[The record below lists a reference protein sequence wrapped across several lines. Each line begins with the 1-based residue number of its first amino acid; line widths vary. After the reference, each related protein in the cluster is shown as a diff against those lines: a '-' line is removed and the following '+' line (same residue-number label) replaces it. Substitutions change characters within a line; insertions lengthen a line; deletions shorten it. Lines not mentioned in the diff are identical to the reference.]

1 MSRPEASLEQIR
13 NAFDRAVYGAE
24 RRAWIIGLLGMVN
37 TDGSTSIHV
46 PDRLGW
52 VFVTTGPT
60 GGQMVT
66 IARNDGKVPI
76 RAQMPVRMKRG
87 DDGALII
94 FDVFNSGGFTDSGMS
109 GDYENNFG
117 AEWHH
122 HRIGSG
128 LEFEFEGLMHE
139 RGRARPTTGML
150 AYMNAF
156 RYYHGSVWKTWEGDT
171 IDLTGYQPAGAGNH
185 AWVVIGIDPVTNTA
199 TATTGPAVSVATE
212 LTYTDVNNV
221 PFEGIPVAAVLVR
234 NDSSSIQ
241 DISLFIDVHEWFAG
255 LHYSKLGDLGD
266 VDESAGYYGI
276 GPYSND
282 NLYYYGAGG
291 YEWVTGGHK
300 INMGA
305 VKQLTLVDGVVD
317 LSDGPTFG
325 FIDLIGEGSADD
337 TLIGMLNG
345 RIGDMVALHVSD
357 PITNGEIIV
366 AANANFDL
374 GGDITLN
381 STSDV
386 LLLVYTDS
394 GWCQPFRPPLVNA
407 MVTIPKSF
415 EHYVDVKERLLENNV
430 HGGLDV
436 LATAQPLD
444 SVPTDLPVTAGIS
457 KLLIAVIAGGDFD
470 GEITVTGTSVNRDT
484 GTETPADTDIITI
497 DALTTDA
504 SGTDGNGNVTHAFTG
519 AYITSK
525 WFKGAV
531 VLSTAN
537 LTLSD
542 VDVYQISFEQFG
554 DVSDISLEAVDV
566 TALATNSSAWMDLH
580 LYSVAVTGSKVNIT
594 NEGTL
599 ELLASEVTLDKRYR
613 KRLGDLS
620 IPLDGTTDGFWFDA
634 FWGPLANIYWEDINA
649 KIWYTQQI
657 DVVGDMVPGY
667 YTNYI
672 DFNVDYADG
681 VQEGRLQWNI
691 DDGTLEVGMPGG
703 QVNLQLGQEMLLRCR
718 NTTGATILNGSV
730 VEIIGAS
737 GNRPLIDLA
746 DASDLTKI
754 SVIGMATED
763 IGHNSNGFVNT
774 KGYVRDVN
782 TNGMTVGEPVWLSA
796 STPGAYTQTRPTAPD
811 FSYAIGI
818 VIVAGAG
825 NGIVYNGPIP
835 SWRMMD
841 SSDVLFD
848 ASPSDGE
855 YLAFNLSNGR
865 FELTAAPTSGVTSHG
880 ALTDLGVD
888 DHSIYA
894 LLAGRVGGQ
903 TLYGDTA
910 SGGDLTLISTV
921 HATKGSV
928 IVTNGASGATIS
940 AGASDF
946 VVENSA
952 NAGISI
958 LAPDAYWC
966 TLLLGTATDEN
977 AGRVRWDYTNNQMT
991 VGTGKTGGHVRFV
1004 VNNYDVEAMRIL
1016 SDGTVA
1022 VGITDGDG
1030 TFHIHTAS
1038 AGTVTA
1044 DTQANDLVIEG
1055 SGNTGISILAPDASA
1070 SQIRFGSPAD
1080 NFGARLSWNYNAHQL
1095 LLETDKTTTGF
1106 IVMKTGNQVEGLLI
1120 NGVQNVGIG
1129 APPVITGRL
1138 TLFRG
1143 TGDHFNYI
1151 QNTASGTGT
1160 GNGMM
1165 FGIQSTPNAFLY
1177 QYEGNPFYIG
1187 QAGAVA
1193 IYLNASQMGVWTATP
1208 ARVFDVNQGAGNMI
1222 VDGYDTH
1229 STPEFKDLI
1238 QDMDVTG
1245 ALSRLKGHKPKTW
1258 KRQPFV
1264 GTEELYKL
1272 AREEFEELPIAHGRE
1287 SRDWM
1292 KGLKSGPELAF
1303 VNQERARLRA
1313 ERAGNPKYTDSQY
1326 GLVADATLASQ
1337 LPEIAIYEVDG
1348 DSDSPIAGY
1357 NINAYVAMLHAALI
1371 ELSEQVE
1378 ALP

>member
-1 MSRPEASLEQIR
+1 MSRPEAGLEQLR

-37 TDGSTSIHV
+37 TDGTTTINV

-60 GGQMVT
+60 GAQMVT

-87 DDGALII
+87 DDGALVIHS
-94 FDVFNSGGFTDSGMS
+94 VFNEGGFTDSGMS

-117 AEWHH
+117 TEWHH

-150 AYMNAF
+150 AYMNPF
-156 RYYHGSVWKTWEGDT
+156 RYYYGSTWKTWEGDT
-171 IDLTGYQPAGAGNH
+171 IDLTSYKPAGAGNH

-199 TATTGPAVSVATE
+199 TATTGPAVSVATT

-241 DISLFIDVHEWFAG
+241 DISLFTDVHEWFAG

-282 NLYYYGAGG
+282 NLYFYGAGG

-325 FIDLIGEGSADD
+325 FIDLLGEGSADD

-345 RIGDMVALHVSD
+345 QIGDMVALHVSD
-357 PITNGEIIV
+357 PATNGEIIV

-374 GGDITLN
+374 EGDITLN

-407 MVTIPKSF
+407 MVIVPKSF

-457 KLLIAVIAGGDFD
+457 KLLIAVIAGSDFD

-497 DALTTDA
+497 DALTTDGA
-504 SGTDGNGNVTHAFTG
+504 GTDGNGNPTHSLVG

-525 WFKGAV
+525 WFKGSV

-537 LTLSD
+537 LTLTD
-542 VDVYQISFEQFG
+542 VDVYQVSFEQFG
-554 DVSDISLEAVDV
+554 DVPDISLEAVDV
-566 TALATNSSAWMDLH
+566 TAIATNSSAWMDLH
-580 LYSVAVTGSKVNIT
+580 LYSVAVTGSKVDIT

-599 ELLASEVTLDKRYR
+599 ELLASEITSGKRYR

-620 IPLDGTTDGFWFDA
+620 VPLDGTTDGFWFDA

-672 DFNVDYADG
+672 DFNVDYEDG

-703 QVNLQLGQEMLLRCR
+703 QVNLQLGQEMLIRCR
-718 NTTGATILNGSV
+718 NTTGVTIVNGSV

-737 GNRPLIDLA
+737 GNRPLIGLA

-782 TNGMTVGEPVWLSA
+782 TNGMVVGEPVWLSA
-796 STPGAYTQTRPTAPD
+796 TTPGAYTQTRPTAPD
-811 FSYAIGI
+811 FSYAVGI
-818 VIVAGAG
+818 VIVAGVG

-855 YLAFNLSNGR
+855 YLAFNNSTGR
-865 FELTAAPTSGVTSHG
+865 FELVAAPVSGVTDHG
-880 ALTDLGVD
+880 ALTGLGDD

-894 LLAGRVGGQ
+894 LLAGRAGGQ
-903 TLYGDTA
+903 TLNGDTA
-910 SGGDLTLISTV
+910 SGGDLILVSTA

-928 IVTNGASGATIS
+928 KIIHGTSGGAASGGYDFIIDSSGA
-940 AGASDF
+940 AGATYL
-946 VVENSA
+946 SA
-952 NAGISI
+952 
-958 LAPDAYWC
+958 
-966 TLLLGTATDEN
+966 
-977 AGRVRWDYTNNQMT
+977 
-991 VGTGKTGGHVRFV
+991 
-1004 VNNYDVEAMRIL
+1004 
-1016 SDGTVA
+1016 
-1022 VGITDGDG
+1022 
-1030 TFHIHTAS
+1030 
-1038 AGTVTA
+1038 
-1044 DTQANDLVIEG
+1044 
-1055 SGNTGISILAPDASA
+1055 DASA
-1070 SQIRFGSPAD
+1070 SQLRLGSASLGM
-1080 NFGARLSWNYNAHQL
+1080 GARISWNYNANQFVV
-1095 LLETDKTTTGF
+1095 ETNKVGAFLILKSGDQVNAIYLDASQNVGMPTVDASYKLNITGAIQSSGKIEAAADTNTTSKLGRAAVGYMGTSDFASFAHVDNNTSANFALYQYATGYTF
-1106 IVMKTGNQVEGLLI
+1106 LNAKAAQKLYFGH
-1120 NGVQNVGIG
+1120 NGVQEMTLDENGNLG
-1129 APPVITGRL
+1129 LGTTTITGRI
-1138 TLFRG
+1138 TSFRG
-1143 TGDHFNYI
+1143 TGDHYHYI
-1151 QNTASGTGT
+1151 QNTASSTGS
-1160 GNGMM
+1160 GNGLMI
-1165 FGIQSTPNAFLY
+1165 GIQSTPAAFLY
-1177 QYEGNPFYIG
+1177 QYENNPFYIG
-1187 QAGAVA
+1187 QNATTA
-1193 IYLNASQMGVWTATP
+1193 IYLAASQMGVWTVTP

-1229 STPEFKDLI
+1229 STPEFKDFI
-1238 QDMDVTG
+1238 QDMDIVG
-1245 ALSRLKGHKPKTW
+1245 ALARVKSHKPKTW

-1264 GTEELYKL
+1264 GTDELYKL
-1272 AREEFEELPIAHGRE
+1272 AKVEFPELPDMIGRE

-1292 KGLKSGPELAF
+1292 KGLEPGPQLAF
-1303 VNQERARLRA
+1303 VNQERARLRS
-1313 ERAGNPKYTDSQY
+1313 ERASNPKYTDDQY
-1326 GLVADATLASQ
+1326 GLVADSSLAIDF
-1337 LPEIAIYEVDG
+1337 PEIAIYEEDG
-1348 DSDSPIAGY
+1348 DSSSPIAGY
-1357 NINAYVAMLHAALI
+1357 NINAWVAMLQAAII

-1378 ALP
+1378 ALT